1 MREICT
7 YKNQCAGYICRWIYF
22 MLAVYKP
29 TFWIFSSPRADSLF
43 GVQRSRELP
52 PFSPNVGNGCSF
64 RNVVFDKP
72 KTVGNA
78 RNSNYVNDNIL
89 PSESFRLNFNNKIVY
104 VKMIIYSIEFSTG
117 ITLVLAIIVLSVA
130 GLSLSDVYDMLRNPF
145 TMLRLP
151 F

>member
-1 MREICT
+1 
-7 YKNQCAGYICRWIYF
+7 
-22 MLAVYKP
+22 
-29 TFWIFSSPRADSLF
+29 
-43 GVQRSRELP
+43 
-52 PFSPNVGNGCSF
+52 
-64 RNVVFDKP
+64 VFDKP